1 MEQNTQ
7 PTENSTEVQLDN
19 EGEPI
24 NQDFKKSSNKRVII
38 LILFVILLIVAGF
51 AYSMFFNKEDD
62 SQSLPEENVEVV
74 KDEEI
79 IEVVEIEIDKKLDTD
94 QDGLPDYLEKILGTA
109 ELKKDTDGDSYGDFD
124 EIKNGYNPLNS
135 EKYSEEEWEAVKE
148 IIKSKD
154 LKFYE
159 IIFVEKDEVEIQN
172 VFKSYIKSF
181 TSLDYEVLLNNI
193 TLKSRTELE
202 NMEGYEFE
210 LKQFEKANYTIFEKD
225 KKYAIMMPEFREQ
238 EYENGTMIKMPNV
251 YFEYEENKWKVDHM
265 LVQVDTMSR
274 AHFSP
279 DEAESGF
286 AVFMYERRNAKP
298 LE

>member
-193 TLKSRTELE
+193 TLKSRTEFE
-202 NMEGYEFE
+202 NM
-210 LKQFEKANYTIFEKD
+210 
-225 KKYAIMMPEFREQ
+225 
-238 EYENGTMIKMPNV
+238 
-251 YFEYEENKWKVDHM
+251 
-265 LVQVDTMSR
+265 
-274 AHFSP
+274 
-279 DEAESGF
+279 
-286 AVFMYERRNAKP
+286 
-298 LE
+298 